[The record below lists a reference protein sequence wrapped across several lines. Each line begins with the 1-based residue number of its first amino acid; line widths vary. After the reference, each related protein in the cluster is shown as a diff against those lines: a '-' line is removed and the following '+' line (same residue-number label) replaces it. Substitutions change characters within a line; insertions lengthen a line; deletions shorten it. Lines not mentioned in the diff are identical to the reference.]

1 MDKKQIV
8 EQLYK
13 NKEVKDFV
21 ESNNLSDDKV
31 LQGYAKFS
39 AYIEA
44 VNACQNCDGKTC
56 LANAENMKP
65 TLAYD
70 EYGHVSIV
78 YEDCNV
84 VKKYDP
90 DNLEVI
96 DYSDTN
102 VEISYNKARLELL
115 KELNKFSEKYLNGEY
130 SKGIYLYGPVGVGKS
145 LLLYSFAK
153 SMVGKGAKVLFAYY
167 PDLVRRFQNSF
178 GTYKVEELILK
189 LKKADILM
197 LDDIGREAN
206 TAYVRD
212 EILGPILQYRCD
224 NMLPVFMTSN
234 RSFNDLEGHLSDT
247 SSSDDKVKAAALIAR
262 IKFLMNEYQLSD
274 KDYREEIK

>member
-13 NKEVKDFV
+13 NQEVKEFV
-21 ESNNLSDDKV
+21 KANNLTDDKV

-44 VNACQNCDGKTC
+44 SEICKNCDGKVC
-56 LANAENMKP
+56 LANVESMKP

-70 EYGHVSIV
+70 DYGHVSIV
-78 YEDCNV
+78 YEDCNI

-96 DYSDTN
+96 DYSDIN
-102 VEISYNKARLELL
+102 VEINYNKPRLELL
-115 KELNKFSEKYLNGEY
+115 KELNVFSEKYFNGE
-130 SKGIYLYGPVGVGKS
+130 SPKGIYLYGPVGVGKS

-167 PDLVRRFQNSF
+167 PDLVRRSQNSF
-178 GTYKVEELILK
+178 GTPKVEELIMK

-234 RSFNDLEGHLSDT
+234 RSFSDLETHLSDT
-247 SSSDDKVKAAALIAR
+247 SASDDKVKAAALIAR
-262 IKFLMNEYQLSD
+262 IKFLMKEYQLSD
-274 KDYREEIK
+274 KDYREENL